1 MLIQLADF
9 LIKTVC
15 FFWLG
20 LFLIRFYCLLIKF
33 NLGLMG
39 GNLGHFI
46 FRLTDWSV
54 LPLRKILP
62 KFGNFDFSTL
72 INAYFAQYLS
82 LFFHYFLSTGQLP
95 EHVLFIVGFFE
106 LISSVISAVTWLIII
121 YVVISWVSAKDEI
134 KYFFETLV
142 NPLLRPIRKVVPH
155 IGGIDLSA
163 FFLLLLLQFIN
174 IVLMNIKTMF
184 IF

>member
-15 FFWLG
+15 SFWLS
-20 LFLIRFYCLLIKF
+20 LFIIRFYCLLIKF
-33 NLGLMG
+33 NLGSMSG
-39 GNLGHFI
+39 SLGYFI

-62 KFGNFDFSTL
+62 KFGSFDLSTL
-72 INAYFAQYLS
+72 INAYFAQYLI
-82 LFFHYFLSTGQLP
+82 LFFHYFLSTDQLP
-95 EHVLFIVGFFE
+95 GHVFFVIGMFD
-106 LISSVISAVTWLIII
+106 LISSIISAATWLIVI
-121 YVVISWVSAKDEI
+121 YVVTSWVSAKDEI
-134 KYFFETLV
+134 KYFFEMLV
-142 NPLLRPIRKVVPH
+142 IPLLNPIRKIVPL
-155 IGGIDLSA
+155 IGGIDLTA

-174 IVLMNIKTMF
+174 IVLMNIKAVL

>member
-1 MLIQLADF
+1 
-9 LIKTVC
+9 
-15 FFWLG
+15 
-20 LFLIRFYCLLIKF
+20 
-33 NLGLMG
+33 MG

-95 EHVLFIVGFFE
+95 EHVLFIVGLFE

-134 KYFFETLV
+134 KYFFET
-142 NPLLRPIRKVVPH
+142 
-155 IGGIDLSA
+155 
-163 FFLLLLLQFIN
+163 
-174 IVLMNIKTMF
+174 
-184 IF
+184 

>member
-82 LFFHYFLSTGQLP
+82 LFCHYFLSTGQLP
-95 EHVLFIVGFFE
+95 EHVLFIVGLFE

-134 KYFFETLV
+134 KYFFDTLV
-142 NPLLRPIRKVVPH
+142 NPLLRPIRKIVPH

>member
-15 FFWLG
+15 SFWLG

-46 FRLTDWSV
+46 FRLTDWAV

-62 KFGNFDFSTL
+62 KFGSFDFPTL
-72 INAYFAQYLS
+72 INAYFAQYLV
-82 LFFHYFLSTGQLP
+82 LFFHYILSTGQLP
-95 EHVLFIVGFFE
+95 EYVLFVIGLFE
-106 LISSVISAVTWLIII
+106 LIASIISAVTWLIVF
-121 YVVISWVSAKDEI
+121 YVVISWISAKEEI

-142 NPLLRPIRKVVPH
+142 IPLLKPIRKIVPL

-174 IVLMNIKTMF
+174 IILINIKTMF